1 MLILAIDSTAK
12 ISTAALMRDG
22 LLLGEITL
30 GTGYTHS
37 ETLLPSVE
45 FLLSASKLKV
55 SDVDIFAC
63 ASGPGSFTGVRIG
76 TATIKGLAF
85 GRGACCVPVGTLDAL
100 AERAAEMRGIVVPV
114 MDARRDQVYTAVFD
128 ARDGIPKRLTA
139 DDAISVDELISM
151 LPEHASDR
159 PLYFVGDGY
168 DLVHDRAA
176 EKLHNVMETPLQMRD
191 HAASAVASAAYR
203 MLTTDGF
210 APISAS
216 ELVPTYLRLSQAE
229 REYNEKHK
237 NDSI

>member
-1 MLILAIDSTAK
+1 
-12 ISTAALMRDG
+12 MRDG
-22 LLLGEITL
+22 SLLGEITL

-45 FLLSASKLKV
+45 FLLGASKLTV

-76 TATIKGLAF
+76 AATIKGLAF
-85 GRGACCVPVGTLDAL
+85 GRSACCVPVGTLDAL
-100 AERAAEMRGIVVPV
+100 AERIDDMRGIVVPV

-128 ARDGIPKRLTA
+128 AHDGTPKRLTN
-139 DDAISVDELISM
+139 DDAISVDELITM
-151 LPEHASDR
+151 LPEHTADR
-159 PLYFVGDGY
+159 PIYFVGDGY

-176 EKLHNVMETPLQMRD
+176 EKLPSVMATPLPMRD
-191 HAASAVASAAYR
+191 HAASAVAAAAYR
-203 MLTTDGF
+203 MLTSGGF
-210 APISAS
+210 TPISAS
-216 ELVPTYLRLSQAE
+216 ELTPTYLRLSQAE